1 MVRSIWTKSL
11 SAVMIGSLS
20 VLLELSKRRR
30 NICQPAIG
38 SLAIEA
44 LSRVSEL
51 ASIVPNLGFILLDL
65 VDALDQRNVLDV
77 LSLEGRVLKS

>member
-11 SAVMIGSLS
+11 SAVTIGSLS

-30 NICQPAIG
+30 NICQSAIR

-51 ASIVPNLGFILLDL
+51 TSIVPNLGFILLDL
-65 VDALDQRNVLDV
+65 VDALDQGNVLDV